1 MLMSSNEPYN
11 VSTYAVELKARV
23 RCIKH
28 NCRDILMLHDRMIIT
43 KMRNA
48 LQKQWE
54 EGLDL
59 NLDNEFPR
67 KKKMIAVVIL
77 YSCADK
83 FLEYFKLDHLKQMV
97 QQIDALKDAYM
108 NVESQHE
115 SAFYAEI
122 ISKQY
127 SYASETNIMKGHL
140 EMIRRLIVLGQIK
153 ENEFIEDTFIDENE
167 YAEKMKL
174 PDNITKKMLH
184 HQFNE
189 GVRFWKH
196 MFSSKQYGNV
206 LRHNKENVFNMYY
219 NDNGVHK
226 PASLGHDFDLDWRI
240 CLDIVSGKYG
250 DKSIEDLIEKVT
262 DMTKNLIR
270 CGDDGEYTKIPNHE
284 RFVHDRFQ
292 MHVMTAISHHII
304 ALRKLFYEPRPQPT
318 QPTPQPS
325 EKSLCTISRQIFA
338 TCNPYIVT

>member
-1 MLMSSNEPYN
+1 MSSSEPYN

-23 RCIKH
+23 RCIKN
-28 NCRDILMLHDRMIIT
+28 NCRDILVLKDRELVT
-43 KMRNA
+43 AMRDA
-48 LQKQWE
+48 LE
-54 EGLDL
+54 RLCDAELDL
-59 NLDNEFPR
+59 NLDYEFP
-67 KKKMIAVVIL
+67 KKKKLNAVVIL
-77 YSCADK
+77 YSCAVK
-83 FLEYFKLDHLKQMV
+83 FLKDFKLDHLTQMV
-97 QQIDALKDAYM
+97 KQIDALKDAYV
-108 NVESQHE
+108 NVESLHE

-122 ISKQY
+122 ILKEY

-140 EMIRRLIVLGQIK
+140 ERIRRLIVRGHIK

-167 YAEKMKL
+167 YAKKMKL
-174 PDNITKKMLH
+174 PDNITKKMLI

-189 GVRFWKH
+189 GVHFWKH
-196 MFSSKQYGNV
+196 MFDSKQYGNV
-206 LRHNKENVFNMYY
+206 LRHNKEKVFNSYY

-226 PASLGHDFDLDWRI
+226 PASLGHVFDLDRRI

-270 CGDDGEYTKIPNHE
+270 CGDDGEYTKIPNHK

-318 QPTPQPS
+318 QPRPQPS
-325 EKSLCTISRQIFA
+325 EESLCTISRQIFA